1 MIYYDATSCIIYNF
15 FGLNC
20 KNGLSQ
26 VYSSCLLT
34 FSAKRKMVQFAF
46 FCVRKEH
53 MVKNLTEDSLKAI
66 ESGRLGSRD
75 AFN

>member
-34 FSAKRKMVQFAF
+34 FSGKCKMVQFAF

-53 MVKNLTEDSLKAI
+53 MVKNLTEDSQKADQKWKTGLEGCI
-66 ESGRLGSRD
+66 
-75 AFN
+75 